1 MTATINLAQALIQQR
16 SVTPEDGECQRII
29 ADFLSPLG
37 FHTTNLPFGDVS
49 NLWAVT
55 EGKGPLF
62 VFAGHTDVV
71 PAGPENNWS
80 HSPFSADI
88 VDGYIVGRGA
98 ADMKSSIAAMMIAVE
113 KLIKTQSLKG
123 RIGFLITSDEE
134 GPATDGTVKVVDYL
148 SRQGI
153 KIDWCIVGEPTSTE
167 RLGDII
173 KNGRRGSMN
182 GLLTIKGKQGH
193 VAYPHLAENPV
204 HLAAGALRDL
214 TEATWDM
221 GNEFFP
227 PTTFQVSNINAG
239 TGVEN
244 VIPGELSI
252 RFNFRF
258 STEVTTDQ
266 LQNRVTEILDQH
278 DLKYNLSWRISG
290 QPFITG
296 RGALVKATEESI
308 QQICGYATE
317 LSTTGGTSDGRFIAP
332 TGAEVLELGPVNA
345 TIHQANECVSC
356 EDLEKLTEVYY
367 EILKRLIT

>member
-1 MTATINLAQALIQQR
+1 MSATVELAQTLIQQR
-16 SVTPEDGECQRII
+16 SVTPEDGSCQEII

-37 FHTTNLPFGDVS
+37 FQITNLPFGDVT
-49 NLWAVT
+49 NLWATT
-55 EGKGPLF
+55 EGPGPLF

-71 PAGPENNWS
+71 PVGPEDSWTNP
-80 HSPFSADI
+80 PFSADI
-88 VDGYIVGRGA
+88 VDNYIIGRGA
-98 ADMKSSIAAMMIAVE
+98 ADMKSSIAAMMVAVDRLV
-113 KLIKTQSLKG
+113 KAHSLKG

-148 SRQGI
+148 SQQGI
-153 KIDWCIVGEPTSTE
+153 NIDWCIVGEPTSTAK
-167 RLGDII
+167 LGDII

-204 HLAAGALRDL
+204 HLVAAALQNL
-214 TEATWDM
+214 TAATWDM

-244 VIPGELSI
+244 VIPGELTV

-266 LQNRVTEILDQH
+266 LQKRVKEILDQH
-278 DLKYNLSWRISG
+278 DLNYELSWRISG

-296 RGALVKATEESI
+296 RGALVKATEDSI

-332 TGAEVLELGPVNA
+332 TGAEVLELGPINA
-345 TIHQANECVSC
+345 TIHQVNECVSC
-356 EDLEKLTEVYY
+356 DDLEQLTDVYH
-367 EILKRLIT
+367 EILRRLLT